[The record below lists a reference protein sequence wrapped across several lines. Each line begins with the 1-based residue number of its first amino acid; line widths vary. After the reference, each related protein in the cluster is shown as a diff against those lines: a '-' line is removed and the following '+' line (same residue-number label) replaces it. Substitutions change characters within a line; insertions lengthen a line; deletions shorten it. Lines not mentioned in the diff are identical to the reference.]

1 MNKKANCTCRR
12 LQTYVKR
19 RVLWLDMVINVGGA
33 EGEEWGAAT
42 AEKQLR
48 QEEQHNRSCV
58 AGHALDAVLS
68 QVVAKGWR

>member
-1 MNKKANCTCRR
+1 MI
-12 LQTYVKR
+12 
-19 RVLWLDMVINVGGA
+19 INVGGA

-42 AEKQLR
+42 AEKQLS